1 MCFGLACIL
10 TLLCHLNEKE
20 KYEKQQNNK
29 ISRLRDSSHRRG
41 IRQTNKKKVSLR
53 YTSKGILRGSILP
66 IAKVGTK

>member
-41 IRQTNKKKVSLR
+41 IRQTNKKKFR
-53 YTSKGILRGSILP
+53 YATRLKGFF
-66 IAKVGTK
+66 TW

>member
-41 IRQTNKKKVSLR
+41 IRQTNKKSFATLHV
-53 YTSKGILRGSILP
+53 
-66 IAKVGTK
+66 